1 MIEGARVLVVG
12 LRTTGL
18 STARMLAARGATVT
32 VVEDAPGAPGY
43 ARRVDAVRAA
53 GAQLVESPAPDDWAA
68 LVAESTMVV
77 PSPGVRPVHPVYEAA
92 AAAGTPVRGDI
103 DLGVAL
109 ATVPVVAVTG
119 TNGKTTVTTLVASML
134 EESGIAALATG
145 NIGSG
150 VLDAIESDVDVLVV
164 EVSSFQLHATTASFR
179 PRVAVLLNI
188 AHDHIDWHGSF
199 EAYVDAKRRVFEHQG
214 PDDVLVFNAD
224 DPVVGDLARS
234 APGRTV
240 AFASEAAAGT
250 AGVRD
255 GELLAPDATALATIR
270 ELGPLGP
277 QDLANAAAAAAASI
291 QVGATP
297 DGMRSALMKFPR
309 LHHRVELVGK
319 ADGVSYVDDSKA
331 TNPHATLA
339 ALAGVDSAV
348 LLAGGDAKG
357 VDLAVLRE
365 AAGHVRSVVAIGA
378 TPELVEAAFAGA
390 VPVARAAS
398 MHDAVRMAAAR
409 AEAGDT
415 VLLSPACA
423 SFDWYD
429 GYEQRGDDF
438 RHEVETLTGAD
449 AERERKR

>member
-1 MIEGARVLVVG
+1 MIEGERVLVVG
-12 LRTTGL
+12 LRTSGL
-18 STARMLAARGATVT
+18 SSVLALGARGATVT
-32 VVEDAPGAPGY
+32 VVEDTPGASGY
-43 ARRVDAVRAA
+43 AQRAEMVRAA
-53 GAQLVESPAPDDWAA
+53 GAHLVEGPAPEDWPA
-68 LVAESTMVV
+68 LVAESTIVV
-77 PSPGVRPVHPVYEAA
+77 PSPGVRPSHPVYAA
-92 AAAGTPVRGDI
+92 ARAAGVPVRGDI

-119 TNGKTTVTTLVASML
+119 TNGKSTVTTLVVSML

-150 VLDAIESDVDVLVV
+150 VLDGLDSDVDVLVV

-188 AHDHIDWHGSF
+188 AHDHLDWHGSF
-199 EAYVDAKRRVFEHQG
+199 EAYVDAKRRVFAHQG

-224 DPVVGDLARS
+224 DPVVAELARD
-234 APGRTV
+234 APGGRI
-240 AFASEAAAGT
+240 AFASEAATGT

-255 GELLAPDATALATIR
+255 GVLLAPDATALANVA
-270 ELGPLGP
+270 ELGSRGP
-277 QDLANAAAAAAASI
+277 QDLANAAAAAAAAL

-297 DGMRSALMKFPR
+297 DGIRRALMKFPR

-339 ALAGVDSAV
+339 ALAGIDRAI

-357 VDLAVLRE
+357 VDLGVLRG
-365 AAGHVRSVVAIGA
+365 AAEHVRSVVAIGA

-398 MHDAVRMAAAR
+398 MHDAVRLAAER
-409 AEAGDT
+409 AETGDT

-438 RHEVETLTGAD
+438 RREVEALTGAR
-449 AERERKR
+449 AGREVTR